1 MIPPRSESHGGG
13 PSSHSPHHHRS
24 IELEIPNDVREIERV
39 VDAVRSECLLMSFD
53 RRQLTLNVP
62 VALTEALSNAI
73 LRGNGDD
80 PSKVVR
86 IRAWIDASVLVVE
99 VADQGPGF
107 DIDACTIDPTTPE
120 YLEGEQGRGL
130 FLMRKLMDDVERYV
144 RGTENIVR
152 LTLRRA
158 S

>member
-1 MIPPRSESHGGG
+1 MNPPLSESPSGG
-13 PSSHSPHHHRS
+13 PPSTRR
-24 IELEIPNDVREIERV
+24 IDLEIPNDVREIERV
-39 VDAVRSECLLMSFD
+39 VDLVQHECLLMSFT
-53 RRQLTLNVP
+53 RRQLMLNVP

-73 LRGNGDD
+73 LRGNADD
-80 PSKVVR
+80 PLKRVR
-86 IRAWIDASVLVVE
+86 VRAWIDHHRLIIE

-107 DIDACTIDPTTPE
+107 DMDACTIDPTTPE

-130 FLMRKLMDDVERYV
+130 FLMRKLMDEVERYV
-144 RGTENIVR
+144 QGEENVVR

>member
-1 MIPPRSESHGGG
+1 MTSPLSGTPGGVPHAPR
-13 PSSHSPHHHRS
+13 R

-39 VDAVRSECLLMSFD
+39 VEAVRHECLLMRFG
-53 RRQLTLNVP
+53 RRQVMLNVP

-73 LRGNGDD
+73 LRGNADD
-80 PSKVVR
+80 PDKVVR
-86 IRAWIDASVLVVE
+86 IRAWIDAHSLIIEVV
-99 VADQGPGF
+99 DQGPGF
-107 DIDACTIDPTTPE
+107 DIDECTIDPTTPE

-130 FLMRKLMDDVERYV
+130 FLMRKLMDDVECLV
-144 RGTENIVR
+144 QGTENVVR